1 MTLWY
6 IDPTITNGQESDSF
20 VGQYGTGKLRN
31 SWADVVWAAGDS
43 WYQRADS
50 EFVGAV
56 GFGAGGISA
65 SVRSVMGMYGS
76 GAKPIIRPTGSTRAI
91 TLGGTP
97 ARSYVTIQDYTIYG
111 GNSGANRRCIGA
123 GSTADPC
130 LGLQLSRLTCR
141 DVASDGSTDCN
152 AIFVEGDDLVVED
165 CDISEIADDAI
176 WNTGRNARVVR
187 NRIKRVGI
195 SGRTAGDC
203 IQLVGRSG
211 DAGSFY
217 VAWNDCDH
225 SDNNQKQGIIVS
237 GAASGSGGTV
247 EHNTVVGPANVGG
260 AYVGIL
266 VDQPNANIR
275 RNVTR
280 GGTYGI
286 MVQSPQTVEANIIIA
301 SGIGLIFEDLGAG
314 SNNAVARHNLII
326 GTADYAIYGNGTTG
340 TGASARNNLVVNCAK
355 GSLMKSGMT
364 RSHNL
369 FWNTA
374 QIDDGGA
381 GAGTNNVLADP
392 LLLDPAR
399 PWLGLRADSPCWGAG
414 VLTSAGADYFGK
426 EWRELNIGPF
436 QRYAARALA
445 ERALVARSV
454 TTRSAR
460 TKMAIAP

>member
-1 MTLWY
+1 MALWY
-6 IDPTITNGQESDSF
+6 IDPTITNGQETDSF

-56 GFGAGGISA
+56 GFGAGGASA
-65 SVRSVMGMYGS
+65 SARSTMGMYGS

-111 GNSGANRRCIGA
+111 GDTGANRRCIGA

-130 LGLQLSRLTCR
+130 LDLNLRNLTCR
-141 DVASDGSTDCN
+141 NVTSDGSTDCN
-152 AIFVEGDDLVVED
+152 GIFVEGDGLIVED
-165 CDISEIADDAI
+165 CDIAEIADDAI
-176 WNTGRNARVVR
+176 WNTGRNARIVR
-187 NRIKRVGI
+187 NRISRVGL

-237 GAASGSGGTV
+237 GAASGSGGV
-247 EHNTVVGPANVGG
+247 IEYNTVIGPANVGG
-260 AYVGIL
+260 AYAGIL
-266 VDQPNANIR
+266 VDQPNAVVR

-286 MVQSPQTVEANIIIA
+286 MVQSPQVVEANIIIA
-301 SGIGLIFEDLGAG
+301 SSIGLIFEDLGAG
-314 SNNAVARHNLII
+314 SNNAIARHNLFIS
-326 GTADYAIYGNGTTG
+326 TADYAIYGNGTTG
-340 TGASARNNLVVNCAK
+340 TGASAQNNIVVNCAK
-355 GSLMKSGMT
+355 GSLMKAGMT
-364 RSHNL
+364 RNNNL

-374 QIDDGGA
+374 QINDGGA
-381 GAGTNNVLADP
+381 AAGTNNVLLDP
-392 LLLDPAR
+392 LLLDPSR
-399 PWLGLRADSPCWGAG
+399 PWLGLSPDSPCWNAG
-414 VLTSAGADYFGK
+414 VFIQGAKDRFG
-426 EWRELNIGPF
+426 RMFQIPSNIGPW
-436 QRYAARALA
+436 AR
-445 ERALVARSV
+445 
-454 TTRSAR
+454 
-460 TKMAIAP
+460 